1 MPFRRSILLTAL
13 VAALAL
19 AMLPAASAS
28 AKTFKT
34 GVVVSLKVP
43 AFNGKRHLQARQLP
57 QRPQGQALP
66 LLQRVDDA
74 AGSGQNERQRQ
85 VGDPG
90 PRPLSSGAY
99 FAKVSKRGNCTAGKS
114 QILTID

>member
-19 AMLPAASAS
+19 ALLPAASAS

-43 AFNGKRHLQARQLP
+43 AFHGNLTSKRGSCLGNRKVKLYRSYQGSTKQLGQDTTGSNGKWTIP
-57 QRPQGQALP
+57 VKP
-66 LLQRVDDA
+66 LT
-74 AGSGQNERQRQ
+74 
-85 VGDPG
+85 
-90 PRPLSSGAY
+90 SGAY
-99 FAKVSKRGNCTAGKS
+99 FAKVSKRGNCKAGKS
-114 QILTID
+114 QVLSID

>member
-28 AKTFKT
+28 AKTFRT

-43 AFNGKRHLQARQLP
+43 AFNGNVTSKRGSCLSDRKVKLYRSYNGSTTQL
-57 QRPQGQALP
+57 GQDRTNAKGRWAIP
-66 LLQRVDDA
+66 VK
-74 AGSGQNERQRQ
+74 
-85 VGDPG
+85 
-90 PRPLSSGAY
+90 PLSSGAY
-99 FAKVSKRGNCTAGKS
+99 FAKATKKGNCKSGKS